1 MLKPM
6 EGKQRE
12 GIEKEAKRTGGV
24 SNGRNIQRER
34 KPTEEKPTGK
44 KTWCT
49 RQELNLEPADP

>member
-12 GIEKEAKRTGGV
+12 GIEKEAKRTGGI
-24 SNGRNIQRER
+24 SNGRGIERER
-34 KPTEEKPTGK
+34 KRTEGKLTGK

>member
-12 GIEKEAKRTGGV
+12 GIEKEAKR
-24 SNGRNIQRER
+24 
-34 KPTEEKPTGK
+34 TEEKPTGK